1 MPRPCGSGRPL
12 AVLALAALM
21 GAAAGPRRGEDAA
34 SRRQPQEPVQGA
46 LTLAPDTVKPGDT
59 VTLRLT
65 LTIADA
71 WYVYRTAGSEGQRK
85 LGLQLTLPPG
95 LEAVGGW
102 VWPTAQTV
110 QEVRAVQ
117 IYAGTPAFTQRL
129 RVGTATG
136 AVPVAMSVSYQA
148 CNQEMCGP
156 PATLDVSTTLHVS
169 HPLVS
174 SPLP

>member
-1 MPRPCGSGRPL
+1 MPHTCRSWRPL
-12 AVLALAALM
+12 AALALAALM
-21 GAAAGPRRGEDAA
+21 GAAGGRSQGAS
-34 SRRQPQEPVQGA
+34 SRREPQEPVQGA

-59 VTLRLT
+59 VTLTLT

-85 LGLQLTLPPG
+85 LVLQLTLPPG

-117 IYAGTPAFTQRL
+117 IYTGTPAFTQRL

-136 AVPVAMSVSYQA
+136 EVPVTMSVSYQA

-156 PATLDVSTTLHVS
+156 PTTLDLSTTLQVQ
-169 HPLVS
+169 P
-174 SPLP
+174 

>member
-1 MPRPCGSGRPL
+1 M
-12 AVLALAALM
+12 LALAALI
-21 GAAAGPRRGEDAA
+21 GAAAGPTRGA
-34 SRRQPQEPVQGA
+34 SSVGEPQEPVQGA

-95 LEAVGGW
+95 LEPVGGW
-102 VWPTAQTV
+102 VWPPAQTV

-129 RVGTATG
+129 RVGTAIG
-136 AVPVAMSVSYQA
+136 DVPVAMSVSYQA

-156 PATLDVSTTLHVS
+156 PATLDLSTTLQVQ
-169 HPLVS
+169 P
-174 SPLP
+174 

>member
-1 MPRPCGSGRPL
+1 MLPRICWSWRPL
-12 AVLALAALM
+12 AALALAALM
-21 GAAAGPRRGEDAA
+21 GAAAGPTTWGAS
-34 SRRQPQEPVQGA
+34 SRREPQEPIQGA

-59 VTLRLT
+59 VTLTLT

-117 IYAGTPAFTQRL
+117 IYTGTPVFTQRL
-129 RVGTATG
+129 RVGTAPG
-136 AVPVAMSVSYQA
+136 AVPVAMSVRYQA

-156 PATLDVSTTLHVS
+156 PATLDLSTTLHVQ
-169 HPLVS
+169 P
-174 SPLP
+174 